1 MLLVR
6 PFPSRPF
13 INVPNLRTVVYS
25 PPVAML
31 HRTKNAVSLGSD
43 QCFHSSFV
51 SLVTSVSWWV
61 ECLAQ
66 RSKHLSRGRKKK
78 KKKTSF
84 KLDTAACCCFFCL
97 FVCFKYRLL
106 DLLGSVQH
114 LIHRLQWKP
123 RICVL
128 IISSVSASVSE
139 HPCQFE
145 RSAALRTLLRN
156 RREDAVKVT
165 TLHNLTHRM
174 ADLGCWGR
182 TII

>member
-1 MLLVR
+1 MR

-61 ECLAQ
+61 ECLTQ
-66 RSKHLSRGRKKK
+66 RSKHLSCGRKKK
-78 KKKTSF
+78 KN
-84 KLDTAACCCFFCL
+84 KLQIGHGHLLLFFCL

-139 HPCQFE
+139 HPCQLE
-145 RSAALRTLLRN
+145 RSAALRN